1 MSGVVKRCL
10 DIAVAVIAMVLLSP
24 VAAAVATGILFT
36 MGRPVCF
43 RQVRPGIHGAPF
55 VLLKFRTMRPAGS
68 GVEEDDFD
76 TRLTKLGRWLR
87 KSSLDEIPQLINV
100 LKGDLS
106 LVGPRPLL
114 LEYCPLYN
122 AEQARRHDVRP
133 GITGLAQ
140 INGRSCMKM
149 ERRFEYDV
157 WYVDN
162 WSLWLDLKI
171 LARTVVYVALR
182 RGIGG
187 NGAPTEPAWAG
198 NITDDQVQDP
208 SDGDSMGL
216 NRDSVRQEAPLTVTD
231 KSAGTAAGVGLYP
244 FISGPWPKM
253 PRNLGVPIVD
263 GIVWAI
269 GLSAATWFRYDGA
282 MDRIN
287 GANLLHMVI
296 VAIVAQ
302 WALGFAL
309 RTYQGR
315 YYIGSVGQ
323 AGNLAVVVLGVGWLL
338 FGYQLLTPSLFV
350 PRTVPLI
357 APFLVFVLAGGARLM
372 IRATAERSARS
383 AKAVARRVIVF
394 GAGEVGRQLVKSML
408 AEPRCGYLPVAML
421 DDDPGLRRRCVAG
434 VQVRGT
440 QSDLASVAC
449 ASGAELLVIAV
460 PSADTSFTRDLTR
473 SAMAAGLG
481 VRQVPALSELL
492 GPRVGFSDL
501 REVNIAE
508 LLGRRPVETD
518 IASIAGYL
526 RGQRVLVTGA
536 GGSIGSELCRQIH
549 RFEPAELMMLD
560 RDESAL
566 HAVQLSIE
574 GAALLNCRDVI
585 LADIRDG
592 QAIREVF
599 LSRRPQ
605 VVFHAAALKHLPML
619 EQYPAEAWK
628 TNVLGTMNVLDA
640 ARASGVERFI
650 NISTDKAANPISAL
664 GRSKRIGERL
674 VAEVSDVP
682 TQRYLSVRFGN
693 VLGSRGSVLT
703 TFADQI
709 ASGRPVTVTHPDV
722 TRFFM
727 TIHEAVELV
736 IQAAAIGGHGE
747 VLVLDMGVPVRIV
760 DVARNLMEIAGRRTS
775 IVYTGLREGEKLHEE
790 LFGDAELFV
799 RPVHPSIAHVTVPP
813 LSGEQ
818 LAGLF
823 EPPDPAVA
831 MDTLTRAEPWIVSP
845 RPPADSS
852 ASPPWSRP
860 EALSGSAA
868 DCGNGPTRP
877 GVAVDR
883 SAMVP
888 RESV

>member
-1 MSGVVKRCL
+1 MNSVVKRCF
-10 DIAVAVIAMVLLSP
+10 DIAVAVIAMVLFAP
-24 VAAAVATGILFT
+24 VAAAVSAGILFT

-55 VLLKFRTMRPAGS
+55 VLLKFRTMRPAGG
-68 GVEEDDFD
+68 GVEEDDLD
-76 TRLTKLGRWLR
+76 TRLTRFGCWLR
-87 KSSLDEIPQLINV
+87 RLSLDEIPQLINV

-114 LEYCPLYN
+114 PEYLSFYN

-171 LARTVVYVALR
+171 LLWTVVYVALR
-182 RGIGG
+182 RGIAD
-187 NGAPTEPAWAG
+187 NGAPTDPAWAG
-198 NITDDQVQDP
+198 NITADYGP
-208 SDGDSMGL
+208 GASEGDLVGL
-216 NRDSVRQEAPLTVTD
+216 NRDSVRQKPPLTVQVNST
-231 KSAGTAAGVGLYP
+231 GTAGVVGSYP

-253 PRNLGVPIVD
+253 LRNFGVPIVD
-263 GIVWAI
+263 GIVWSI
-269 GLSAATWFRYDGA
+269 GLSAATWFRYDGIT
-282 MDRIN
+282 DRID
-287 GANLLHMVI
+287 GTDLLHLVI

-302 WALGFAL
+302 WVLGFAS
-309 RTYQGR
+309 RAYRGR
-315 YYIGSVGQ
+315 YYLGSVEE
-323 AGNLAVVVLGVGWLL
+323 AGNLAVVTLGVGLIL
-338 FGYQLLTPSLFV
+338 FSYQLLTLSLLV
-350 PRTVPLI
+350 PRSVSLI

-372 IRATAERSARS
+372 IRATIERSARS
-383 AKAVARRVIVF
+383 ARTVARRVIVF
-394 GAGEVGRQLVKSML
+394 GAGEAGRQLVKSML
-408 AEPRCGYLPVAML
+408 GEPRCGYLPVAML
-421 DDDPGLRRRCVAG
+421 DDDPVLRRRCVAG
-434 VQVRGT
+434 VQVRGNQT
-440 QSDLASVAC
+440 ELASVAR
-449 ASGAELLVIAV
+449 ATGAELLVIAV
-460 PSADTSFTRDLTR
+460 PSADASFTRNLTR
-473 SAMAAGLG
+473 FAMAAGLD
-481 VRQVPALSELL
+481 VKQVPPLSELL
-492 GPRVGFSDL
+492 GPGVGFSDL

-549 RFEPAELMMLD
+549 RFAPAELMMLD
-560 RDESAL
+560 RDESGL

-574 GAALLNCRDVI
+574 GTALLDCPNVI

-640 ARASGVERFI
+640 ARASGVTRFV
-650 NISTDKAANPISAL
+650 NISTDKAANPISVL

-674 VAEVSDVP
+674 VAGVSDSP

-709 ASGRPVTVTHPDV
+709 AAGRPVTVTHPDV
-722 TRFFM
+722 TRFVM
-727 TIHEAVELV
+727 TIPEAVELV
-736 IQAAAIGGHGE
+736 VQAAAIGGLGE

-760 DVARNLMEIAGRRTS
+760 DVAQHLMEIAGHRTS
-775 IVYTGLREGEKLHEE
+775 IVYTGLRQGEKLHEE
-790 LFGDAELFV
+790 LFGDAELDV

-813 LSGEQ
+813 LSREQ
-818 LAGLF
+818 LASLS
-823 EPPDPAVA
+823 EPPDPAVV
-831 MDTLTRAEPWIVSP
+831 MDVLTRAKPLIV
-845 RPPADSS
+845 
-852 ASPPWSRP
+852 
-860 EALSGSAA
+860 
-868 DCGNGPTRP
+868 
-877 GVAVDR
+877 VDR
-883 SAMVP
+883 PAMVP
-888 RESV
+888 MESV